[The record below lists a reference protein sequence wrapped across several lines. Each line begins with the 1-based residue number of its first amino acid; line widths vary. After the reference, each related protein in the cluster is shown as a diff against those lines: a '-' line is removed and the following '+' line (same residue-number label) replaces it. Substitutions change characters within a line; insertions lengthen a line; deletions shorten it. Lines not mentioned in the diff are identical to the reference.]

1 MLFEID
7 KNECIFFEINSIKT
21 NNINSIIKL
30 FDGSVIIAKEG
41 IKNFEIKKNWMIM
54 RIVLYIKDYII
65 KIFLKS
71 ILFLKNFINT
81 LLRIKIVIHWILIL
95 Q

>member
-1 MLFEID
+1 MDKSSFLIWNLSGKFLLFEID

-41 IKNFEIKKNWMIM
+41 IKNFEIKKKLDDNE
-54 RIVLYIKDYII
+54 
-65 KIFLKS
+65 
-71 ILFLKNFINT
+71 NFI
-81 LLRIKIVIHWILIL
+81 IY
-95 Q
+95 